1 MGRILAFPER
11 QSANTEV
18 LNLTATEI
26 AALTD
31 GLQSGMFI
39 SQSTGANA
47 AEYRLFKSQ
56 NDCGRIDGVIA
67 FDVAKDK
74 LKEGANVI
82 ARVQNGILYR
92 QVAEAINNV
101 AINDIADTETK
112 TTYKTL
118 LEKQGFVIVNH
129 SFADTI

>member
-18 LNLTATEI
+18 LNLTETEI
-26 AALTD
+26 NALTD

-74 LKEGANVI
+74 LKDCVNLKKLHKNI
-82 ARVQNGILYR
+82 TNIS
-92 QVAEAINNV
+92 ITSCN
-101 AINDIADTETK
+101 
-112 TTYKTL
+112 
-118 LEKQGFVIVNH
+118 IV
-129 SFADTI
+129 FYY